1 MIIEHFDNPPRT
13 MPSERDAIVIKLREE
28 LIEAKA
34 LIDSLVNHV
43 KKSYADNDDAMKRV
57 AELEKERDAALIRI
71 AELEEDDGN
80 DLFQPDGTWTH
91 VRVD

>member
-1 MIIEHFDNPPRT
+1 MIIEYFNNPPRS
-13 MPSERDAIVIKLREE
+13 MPSGRDAVVIKLRVE
-28 LIEAKA
+28 LIEAQ
-34 LIDSLVNHV
+34 
-43 KKSYADNDDAMKRV
+43 KRI

-71 AELEEDDGN
+71 AEIEEDDGN

>member
-1 MIIEHFDNPPRT
+1 MKKKKNNISPYREEKT
-13 MPSERDAIVIKLREE
+13 VAIVIELRVE
-28 LIEAKA
+28 LMEAK
-34 LIDSLVNHV
+34 
-43 KKSYADNDDAMKRV
+43 KRI